1 MFRLIAVLLVLIVCL
16 VPTAS
21 LAGQGTGTIEGVAA
35 GPKGGL
41 THATVQVIDTQGR
54 LVSKVITDA
63 TGRFRITSLP
73 PGTYIVQTVDVSGAV
88 IGTAPVVVSAG
99 STATVTLNATA
110 ATIAGAASAAGGAAA
125 GAGTGGAAAAG
136 TTAVGGDLSTAAIIG
151 GIVTA
156 AAVAGTVA
164 VVQTTTNASPSR

>member
-16 VPTAS
+16 LPTAS

-35 GPKGGL
+35 GPRGGL
-41 THATVQVIDTQGR
+41 TNATVQVIDTQGR
-54 LVSKVITDA
+54 LVSKVITDTA
-63 TGRFRITSLP
+63 GRFRITNLP
-73 PGTYIVQTVDVSGAV
+73 PGTYIVQTVDYSGAV
-88 IGTAPVVVSAG
+88 IGTAPAMLMAG
-99 STATVTLNATA
+99 STTTVTLNAA
-110 ATIAGAASAAGGAAA
+110 AGTIAGAASAAGGAAA
-125 GAGTGGAAAAG
+125 SAAIGGAVVA
-136 TTAVGGDLSTAAIIG
+136 TTAAEGGLSTAAIIG